1 MTNKLFR
8 AALETGKRVRSQ
20 TAIAEGRSSVASV
33 AVDLAEDALG
43 DLSTSHVLIV
53 GAGEIAELTAQAL
66 HEHGLAT
73 MFVANRRRERAQA
86 LAERFG
92 GSTISFDALDTEL
105 ERADIVVASTS
116 SPHVLIE
123 AEELATVVA
132 RRRGRPLLLIDLAV
146 PRDIDAACAEI
157 PGVTLANIDDLRAT
171 VQRHLHVRRAEAL
184 QAEGIVEE
192 EIQSFA
198 AWLGSLEVLPTV
210 AALRSHADAIVASV
224 LAENDGRWEDLGE
237 KDRARVEAIARAVAQ
252 RLLHEPTLQVKQA
265 EGPGRHARMSL
276 LRELFGLADPAVE
289 EADGAS
295 VHELRRRTG

>member
-1 MTNKLFR
+1 
-8 AALETGKRVRSQ
+8 
-20 TAIAEGRSSVASV
+20 
-33 AVDLAEDALG
+33 
-43 DLSTSHVLIV
+43 
-53 GAGEIAELTAQAL
+53 
-66 HEHGLAT
+66 
-73 MFVANRRRERAQA
+73 VANRRRERAQA

-171 VQRHLHVRRAEAL
+171 VQRHLHVRRAEAR

-198 AWLGSLEVLPTV
+198 AWLGSLEVLRRV
-210 AALRSHADAIVASV
+210 GA
-224 LAENDGRWEDLGE
+224 GRERRPLGGPG
-237 KDRARVEAIARAVAQ
+237 R
-252 RLLHEPTLQVKQA
+252 
-265 EGPGRHARMSL
+265 EGPGAGRGHR
-276 LRELFGLADPAVE
+276 P
-289 EADGAS
+289 
-295 VHELRRRTG
+295 RRRAAAPPRADAPGQAGGGTRPPRAHVAAA